1 MNPDLEVIWQS
12 VKNITPY
19 AKNSRTHSDEQVAQ
33 IASSIKEFGWTN
45 PILIDEDSTI
55 IAGHGRLMASQR
67 MGEEQVPTIVL
78 KGLSDAQKRAY
89 VIADNKLALNA
100 GWDNEMLALEIEEL
114 MGDDFDTALL
124 GFDQKEIDNLLA
136 EANKVAGNTDEDDV
150 PELPEEPTAKLGDI
164 YQLGRHRL
172 LCGDCLDVALVDELM
187 DGELADMVFTDPP
200 WNVNYGAT
208 TNPAGWRKYK
218 PRTILN
224 DHMNE
229 QDWQEF
235 VSGFCNSLFIATKDG
250 APLYMVM
257 SAQEWAVVDKTLRDT
272 GFHWS
277 STIIWSKDT
286 LVISRKDYHTQ
297 YEPIWYG
304 WNDKAP
310 RILNVKD
317 RKQSDV
323 WSIPRP
329 KKSELHP
336 TTKPVE
342 LIERAINN
350 STEASGRVI
359 DLFGGSGSTIIAS
372 EKTGRTCN
380 SMELDPKYV
389 DVIIKR
395 WEDFTGN
402 KAELLNG

>member
-1 MNPDLEVIWQS
+1 MNTDLEVIWQS
-12 VKNITPY
+12 VKKITPY

-114 MGDDFDTALL
+114 MGEDFNTALL

-150 PELPEEPTAKLGDI
+150 PELPEEPTAKLGDL

-172 LCGDCLDVALVDELM
+172 LCGDSTDVTLVDELM
-187 DGELADMVFTDPP
+187 DGELADLIFTDPP

-208 TNPAGWRKYK
+208 KHPSWKQRS
-218 PRTILN
+218 IQN
-224 DHMNE
+224 DHMGVE
-229 QDWQEF
+229 DWQEF
-235 VSGFCNSLFIATKDG
+235 VSGFCSSLFIASKPG
-250 APLYMVM
+250 APIYMVM
-257 SAQEWAVVDKTLRDT
+257 SAQEWPVVDATLRDT

-277 STIIWSKDT
+277 STIIWAKDT
-286 LVISRKDYHTQ
+286 LVLSRKDYHTQ

-304 WNDKAP
+304 WNDKAS
-310 RILNVKD
+310 RLINVKD
-317 RKQSDV
+317 RKQSDL
-323 WSIPRP
+323 WNIQRP
-329 KKSELHP
+329 KRSELHP

-342 LIERAINN
+342 LIEKAINN

-359 DLFGGSGSTIIAS
+359 DFFGGSGSTLIAA

-389 DVIIKR
+389 DVIVKR